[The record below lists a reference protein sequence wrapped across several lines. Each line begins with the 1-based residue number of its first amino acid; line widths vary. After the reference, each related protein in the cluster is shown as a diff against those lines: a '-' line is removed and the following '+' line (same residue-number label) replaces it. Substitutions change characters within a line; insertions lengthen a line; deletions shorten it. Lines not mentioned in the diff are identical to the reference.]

1 MNEWSWAYPIVW
13 IVFFIALIFLMILM
27 GKKMK
32 KTKQAR
38 MKAQM
43 EYAERKEKYSYLKS
57 GILDECPREEVSA
70 AALFH
75 CMRKEEEDFDNYFDN
90 FNESEKVIY
99 GIYQLTSSLQGQ
111 NPSIHSFFLSPA
123 TQPYVSMIAESFE
136 AVGAHELYDLIR
148 AARRFAEII
157 ANDLEDEDDDPE
169 MGDYSRYN
177 FTDFTQEYVSLVNS
191 TNLNEKVTD
200 FILAHKED
208 FYDNEIPN
216 DILEDGD
223 ESDEGISE

>member
-1 MNEWSWAYPIVW
+1 MNEWEWTYPIVW
-13 IVFFIALIFLMILM
+13 IIFFISSTILLIVF

-32 KTKQAR
+32 QTKNAR
-38 MKAQM
+38 LKAQM
-43 EYAERKEKYSYLKS
+43 EYAERKEKYSYLKP
-57 GILDECPREEVSA
+57 GTLDDCPREEVSA

-75 CMRKEEEDFDNYFDN
+75 CMRKEEEDFDHYFEH
-90 FNESEKVIY
+90 FNDSERVVY

-136 AVGAHELYDLIR
+136 SVGSHELYDLIR

-191 TNLNEKVTD
+191 TNLNEKVID

-208 FYDNEIPN
+208 FYDTEIPEE
-216 DILEDGD
+216 ILKDGD
-223 ESDEGISE
+223 DDDEGISE